1 MLPVDIYPCCRIT
14 ILASLLLQYFRSHST
29 LACLSMRSVGYRS
42 GLVRLVGKA
51 RLLQTTIWLWW
62 RSQTWVILLTLPNVT
77 SSLHIGHALT
87 IAIQVYKIQWFD
99 EIVWLGRPPSR
110 CLDLIY
116 FNTVRRWKA
125 IVQEQW
131 QDSLWIRART
141 LLGDCSG
148 LEEWVCT
155 LKMHSIM
162 QSYNFARY

>member
-110 CLDLIY
+110 CLDLIL
-116 FNTVRRWKA
+116 F
-125 IVQEQW
+125 QHSP
-131 QDSLWIRART
+131 SLKS
-141 LLGDCSG
+141 DCSRA
-148 LEEWVCT
+148 V
-155 LKMHSIM
+155 
-162 QSYNFARY
+162 ARLVMNQGENASWRLFRAGRMSMYPQDALHHAILQLC